1 MAEIDIFS
9 IEPQK
14 ISRDLKGKFLLIYGL
29 PKTGKS
35 TFGSQLPRALFM
47 NFEQGTNAL
56 AGIRGVPI
64 LRWTDAK
71 KVLTQLRKPQARE
84 MYDSIVVDTASI
96 AWQLCEKFIC
106 QREGVDSIRDIQW
119 GQGWNMLKTEFSEF
133 WREITLLGFG
143 ILFIA
148 HSKEKPTEMKDED
161 GNPITAVAPDLPANA
176 YTIINSIVDIIG
188 YLQVQM
194 NADGTSTRY
203 LYTRSTPTIF
213 AGSRYQYLAPKIKFG
228 YQELVD
234 AIGDAIDKAVT
245 LDGAEVT
252 DHTVIAQVTARPFS
266 VVMDEAREIWQNYLE
281 KASSDEEK
289 EQRLHTMQDII
300 KKVFG
305 NESFRLSQAVPSQS
319 DLVELFI
326 DEMKEIMKAT

>member
-9 IEPQK
+9 LEPSK
-14 ISRDLKGKFLLIYGL
+14 ISRDLKGKFLLIYGQ

-35 TFGSQLPRALFM
+35 TFGSQLPRSLFM

-56 AGIRGVPI
+56 AGIRSVPI

-71 KVLTQLRKPQARE
+71 KVLTQLRKPQAKE

-96 AWQLCEKFIC
+96 AWQLCEKYIC
-106 QREGVDSIRDIQW
+106 QRENVDSIRDVPW
-119 GQGWNMLKTEFSEF
+119 GQGWNMLKAEFSEF

-148 HSKEKPTEMKDED
+148 HSKDKPTEMRNED
-161 GNPITAVAPDLPANA
+161 GEAITAVCPDLPNQC

-194 NADGTSTRY
+194 NPDGSSERY
-203 LYTRSTPTIF
+203 LYTRSTPYVF

-234 AIGDAIDKAVT
+234 AIGDAIDKAVE
-245 LDGAEVT
+245 LDGAQVT
-252 DHTVIAQVTARPFS
+252 DHTEIAQVKDRPFQE
-266 VVMDEAREIWQNYLE
+266 VMADARAIWGQYLDM
-281 KASSDEEK
+281 AANDEEK
-289 EQRLHTMQDII
+289 DQHLMIMKDII

-305 NESFRLSQAVPSQS
+305 AEDFKLSQAVPSQS
-319 DLVELFI
+319 SLVEYFI
-326 DEMKEIMKAT
+326 DEVKQLI

>member
-1 MAEIDIFS
+1 MALPSIFDL
-9 IEPQK
+9 EPSK
-14 ISRDLKGKFLLIYGL
+14 ISRDLKGKFILIYGQ

-56 AGIRGVPI
+56 AGIRSMPI
-64 LRWTDAK
+64 MKWTDAK
-71 KVLTQLRKPQARE
+71 KVLSELRQPKARE

-96 AWQLCEKFIC
+96 AWQLCEKYIC
-106 QREGVDSIRDIQW
+106 QREGVDSIRDIPW
-119 GQGWNMLKTEFSEF
+119 GGGWTMLKQEFSEF

-148 HSKEKPTEMKDED
+148 HSKDKPTEMRTED
-161 GNPITAVAPDLPANA
+161 GEAITAVCPDLPNQC

-194 NADGTSTRY
+194 NPDGTSERF

-234 AIGDAIDKAVT
+234 AIGDAIDMAVEK
-245 LDGAEVT
+245 DGAEVT
-252 DHTVIAQVTARPFS
+252 DHTEIAQIKDRPFQE
-266 VVMDEAREIWQNYLE
+266 VMAEAKEVWTKYLDVPEEEREQHLMIM
-281 KASSDEEK
+281 K
-289 EQRLHTMQDII
+289 DII
-300 KKVFG
+300 KRVFG
-305 NESFRLSQAVPSQS
+305 SEEFKLSQAVPSQS
-319 DLVELFI
+319 SLVEYFI
-326 DEMKEIMKAT
+326 DEVKQLM

>member
-1 MAEIDIFS
+1 
-9 IEPQK
+9 
-14 ISRDLKGKFLLIYGL
+14 
-29 PKTGKS
+29 
-35 TFGSQLPRALFM
+35 M

-71 KVLTQLRKPQARE
+71 KVLTQLRKPQAKE
-84 MYDSIVVDTASI
+84 MYDSIVVDTATI
-96 AWQLCEKFIC
+96 AWQLCEKYIC
-106 QREGVDSIRDIQW
+106 QRENVDSIRDVPW

-148 HSKEKPTEMKDED
+148 HSKDKPTEMRDED
-161 GNPITAVAPDLPANA
+161 GEAISAVCPDLPNNA

-194 NADGTSTRY
+194 NPDGTSERF
-203 LYTRSTPTIF
+203 LYTRSTPTVF
-213 AGSRYQYLAPKIKFG
+213 AGSRYQYLKPKIKFG

-234 AIGDAIDKAVT
+234 AIGDAIDEAVEK
-245 LDGAEVT
+245 DGAEVT
-252 DHTVIAQVTARPFS
+252 DHTEIAQIKDRPFHE
-266 VVMDEAREIWQNYLE
+266 VMTEAREIWGAYLE
-281 KASSDEEK
+281 GAASEEEK
-289 EQRLHTMQDII
+289 DQHLMIMKDII

-305 NESFRLSQAVPSQS
+305 KEDFKLSQAVPSQGS
-319 DLVELFI
+319 LVEEFI
-326 DEMKEIMKAT
+326 DEVMQLM

>member
-1 MAEIDIFS
+1 
-9 IEPQK
+9 
-14 ISRDLKGKFLLIYGL
+14 
-29 PKTGKS
+29 
-35 TFGSQLPRALFM
+35 M

-71 KVLTQLRKPQARE
+71 KVLTQLRKPQAKE
-84 MYDSIVVDTASI
+84 MYDSIVVDTATI
-96 AWQLCEKFIC
+96 AWQLCEKYIC
-106 QREGVDSIRDIQW
+106 QRENVDSIRDVPW

-148 HSKEKPTEMKDED
+148 HSKDKPTEMRDED
-161 GNPITAVAPDLPANA
+161 GEAISAVCPDLPNNA

-194 NADGTSTRY
+194 NPDGTSERF
-203 LYTRSTPTIF
+203 LYTRSTPTVF
-213 AGSRYQYLAPKIKFG
+213 AGSRYQYLKPKIKFG

-234 AIGDAIDKAVT
+234 AIGDAIDEAVEK
-245 LDGAEVT
+245 DGAEVT
-252 DHTVIAQVTARPFS
+252 DHTEIAQIKDRPFHE
-266 VVMDEAREIWQNYLE
+266 VMTEAREIWGAYLE
-281 KASSDEEK
+281 GAASEEEK
-289 EQRLHTMQDII
+289 DQHLMIMKDII

-305 NESFRLSQAVPSQS
+305 KEDFKLSQAVPSQGS
-319 DLVELFI
+319 LVEEFI
-326 DEMKEIMKAT
+326 DEVKQLM

>member
-1 MAEIDIFS
+1 MALPSIFDL
-9 IEPQK
+9 EPSK
-14 ISRDLKGKFLLIYGL
+14 ISRDLKGKFILIYGQ

-56 AGIRGVPI
+56 AGIKSMPI
-64 LRWTDAK
+64 MKWTDAK
-71 KVLTQLRKPQARE
+71 KVLSELRQPKARE
-84 MYDSIVVDTASI
+84 VFDSVVVDTASI
-96 AWQLCEKFIC
+96 AWQLCEKYIC
-106 QREGVDSIRDIQW
+106 QREGVDSIRDVPW
-119 GQGWNMLKTEFSEF
+119 GQGWTMLKNEFSEF

-148 HSKEKPTEMKDED
+148 HSKDKPTEMRNED
-161 GNPITAVAPDLPANA
+161 GEAITAVCPDLPNQC

-194 NADGTSTRY
+194 NPDGSSERY
-203 LYTRSTPTIF
+203 LYTRSTPYVF

-234 AIGDAIDKAVT
+234 AIGDAIDMAVEK
-245 LDGAEVT
+245 DGAQVT
-252 DHTVIAQVTARPFS
+252 DHTEVTQVRARPFQET
-266 VVMDEAREIWQNYLE
+266 MNEAKEIWQTYIG
-281 KASSDEEK
+281 KATDAEDK
-289 EQRLHTMQDII
+289 DQRLRQMKDIVRS
-300 KKVFG
+300 VFG
-305 NESFRLSQAVPSQS
+305 NEDFKLSTAVISQQ

-326 DEMKEIMKAT
+326 SEMKPLM

>member
-1 MAEIDIFS
+1 MANIDIFNL
-9 IEPQK
+9 EPSK
-14 ISRDLKGKFLLIYGL
+14 ISRDLKGKFLLIYGQ

-35 TFGSQLPRALFM
+35 TFGSQLPRALFL

-64 LRWTDAK
+64 LRWTDFK
-71 KVLTQLRKPQARE
+71 KVLSQLRKPQARE

-96 AWQLCEKFIC
+96 AWQLCEDYIK
-106 QREGVDSIRDIQW
+106 QRESVDSIRDIPW
-119 GQGWNMLKTEFSEF
+119 GQGWGMVKNEFSEC

-148 HSKEKPTEMKDED
+148 HSKEKPTEMRDEE
-161 GNPITAVAPDLPANA
+161 GNPITAVAPDLPNNA

-194 NADGTSTRY
+194 NADGTTERY

-213 AGSRYQYLAPKIKFG
+213 AGSRYQYLAPKIAFG
-228 YQELVD
+228 YKELVD
-234 AIGDAIDKAVT
+234 AIGEAIDQAVT
-245 LDGAEVT
+245 KDGAEVT
-252 DHTVIAQVTARPFS
+252 DHTEIAQVKARPFQE
-266 VVMDEAREIWQNYLE
+266 VMEEAKQIWIHYLDM
-281 KASSDEEK
+281 ATNDEEK
-289 EQRLHTMQDII
+289 DQHANIMRDII
-300 KKVFG
+300 KRVFG
-305 NESFRLSQAVPSQS
+305 SEDFKLSQAVPSQT

-326 DEMKEIMKAT
+326 DEMKDLM

>member
-1 MAEIDIFS
+1 MADIDIFS
-9 IEPQK
+9 LEPSK
-14 ISRDLKGKFLLIYGL
+14 ISRDLKGKFLLIYGQ

-56 AGIRGVPI
+56 AGIKSQPI

-71 KVLTQLRKPQARE
+71 KVLTQLRKPQAKE
-84 MYDSIVVDTASI
+84 IFDTIVVDTASI
-96 AWQLCEKFIC
+96 AWQLCEKYIC
-106 QREGVDSIRDIQW
+106 QRENVDSIRDVPW
-119 GQGWNMLKTEFSEF
+119 GQGWGMLKQEFSEF

-148 HSKEKPTEMKDED
+148 HSKDKPTEMRNED
-161 GNPITAVAPDLPANA
+161 GEAITAVCPDLPNQC

-194 NADGTSTRY
+194 NPDGTSERF

-234 AIGDAIDKAVT
+234 AIGDAINKAVE
-245 LDGAEVT
+245 LDGAQVT
-252 DHTVIAQVTARPFS
+252 DHTEIAQIKDRPFQE
-266 VVMDEAREIWQNYLE
+266 VMTEAKEVWTKYLDVGEEEREQHLMIM
-281 KASSDEEK
+281 K
-289 EQRLHTMQDII
+289 DII
-300 KKVFG
+300 KRVFG
-305 NESFRLSQAVPSQS
+305 SEDFKLSQAVPSQS
-319 DLVELFI
+319 SLVEYFI
-326 DEMKEIMKAT
+326 DEVKQLM

>member
-1 MAEIDIFS
+1 MADIDIFS
-9 IEPQK
+9 LEPSK
-14 ISRDLKGKFLLIYGL
+14 ISRDLKGKFLLIYGQ

-56 AGIRGVPI
+56 AGIRSAPI

-71 KVLTQLRKPQARE
+71 KVLTQLRKPQAKE

-96 AWQLCEKFIC
+96 AWQLCEKYIC
-106 QREGVDSIRDIQW
+106 QRENVDSIRDVPW
-119 GQGWNMLKTEFSEF
+119 GQGWNMLKAEFSEF

-148 HSKEKPTEMKDED
+148 HSKDKPTEMRNED
-161 GNPITAVAPDLPANA
+161 GEAITAVCPDLPNQC

-194 NADGTSTRY
+194 NPDGTSERF
-203 LYTRSTPTIF
+203 LYTRSTPYVF

-234 AIGDAIDKAVT
+234 AIGDAIDMAVEK
-245 LDGAEVT
+245 DGAEVT
-252 DHTVIAQVTARPFS
+252 DHTEVAQIKDRPFTE
-266 VVMDEAREIWQNYLE
+266 VMAEAREIWGAYLG
-281 KASSDEEK
+281 KAANDEEK
-289 EQRLHTMQDII
+289 DQHLMIMKDII

-305 NESFRLSQAVPSQS
+305 SEDFKLSQAVPSQS
-319 DLVELFI
+319 SLVEYFI
-326 DEMKEIMKAT
+326 DEVKQLM

>member
-1 MAEIDIFS
+1 MADIDIFS
-9 IEPQK
+9 LEPSK
-14 ISRDLKGKFLLIYGL
+14 ISRDLKGKFLLIYGQ

-56 AGIRGVPI
+56 AGIRSAPI

-71 KVLTQLRKPQARE
+71 KVLTQLRKPQAKE

-96 AWQLCEKFIC
+96 AWQLCEKYIC
-106 QREGVDSIRDIQW
+106 QRENVDSIRDVPW

-148 HSKEKPTEMKDED
+148 HSKDKPTEMRNED
-161 GNPITAVAPDLPANA
+161 GEAITAVCPDLPNQC

-194 NADGTSTRY
+194 NPDGTSERY
-203 LYTRSTPTIF
+203 LYTRSTPYVF

-228 YQELVD
+228 YKELVD
-234 AIGDAIDKAVT
+234 AIGDAIDKAVE
-245 LDGAEVT
+245 LDGAQVT
-252 DHTVIAQVTARPFS
+252 DHTEIAQVKDRPFTE
-266 VVMDEAREIWQNYLE
+266 VMAEAKEIWIKYLE
-281 KASSDEEK
+281 LGGEENK
-289 EQRLHTMQDII
+289 DQHLMIMKDII

-305 NESFRLSQAVPSQS
+305 SEDFKLSQAVPSQS
-319 DLVELFI
+319 SLVEYFI
-326 DEMKEIMKAT
+326 DEVKQLM

>member
-1 MAEIDIFS
+1 
-9 IEPQK
+9 
-14 ISRDLKGKFLLIYGL
+14 
-29 PKTGKS
+29 
-35 TFGSQLPRALFM
+35 
-47 NFEQGTNAL
+47 
-56 AGIRGVPI
+56 
-64 LRWTDAK
+64 
-71 KVLTQLRKPQARE
+71 

-96 AWQLCEKFIC
+96 AWQLCEEYIK
-106 QREGVDSIRDIQW
+106 QRESVDSIRDIPW
-119 GQGWNMLKTEFSEF
+119 GQGWNMLKTEFSEC

-148 HSKEKPTEMKDED
+148 HSKEKPTEMRDED
-161 GNPITAVAPDLPANA
+161 GNAISAVCPDLPNNA

-194 NADGTSTRY
+194 NPDGTTERF

-228 YQELVD
+228 YNELVN
-234 AIGDAIDKAVT
+234 AIGDAIDKAVE

-252 DHTVIAQVTARPFS
+252 DHTEIAQVKSRPFQE
-266 VVMDEAREIWQNYLE
+266 VMDDARQVWSNYLDGATSE
-281 KASSDEEK
+281 EEK
-289 EQRLHTMQDII
+289 DQRLKIMKDII

-305 NESFRLSQAVPSQS
+305 SEDFKLSQAVPSQV

-326 DEMKEIMKAT
+326 DEMKDLM

>member
-1 MAEIDIFS
+1 MADIDIFS
-9 IEPQK
+9 LEPSK
-14 ISRDLKGKFLLIYGL
+14 ISRDLKGKFLLIYGQ

-35 TFGSQLPRALFM
+35 TFGSQLPRSLFM

-56 AGIRGVPI
+56 AGIRSVPI

-71 KVLTQLRKPQARE
+71 KVLTQLRKPQAKE

-96 AWQLCEKFIC
+96 AWQLCERYIC
-106 QREGVDSIRDIQW
+106 SRENVDSIRDVPW

-148 HSKEKPTEMKDED
+148 HSKDKPTEMRNED
-161 GNPITAVAPDLPANA
+161 GEAITAVCPDLPNQC

-194 NADGTSTRY
+194 NPDGTSERY
-203 LYTRSTPTIF
+203 LYTRSTPYVF

-228 YQELVD
+228 YQELVN
-234 AIGDAIDKAVT
+234 AIGEAIDKAVE
-245 LDGAEVT
+245 LDGAQVT
-252 DHTVIAQVTARPFS
+252 DHTEIAQIKDRPFS
-266 VVMDEAREIWQNYLE
+266 EVMAEAKEIWIKYLE
-281 KASSDEEK
+281 LGGEENK
-289 EQRLHTMQDII
+289 DQHLMIMKDII
-300 KKVFG
+300 KRVFG
-305 NESFRLSQAVPSQS
+305 SEDFKLSQAVPSQS
-319 DLVELFI
+319 SLVEYFI
-326 DEMKEIMKAT
+326 DEMKQLM

>member
-1 MAEIDIFS
+1 MALPSIFDL
-9 IEPQK
+9 EPSK
-14 ISRDLKGKFLLIYGL
+14 ISRDLKGKFILIYGQ

-56 AGIRGVPI
+56 AGIRSMPI
-64 LRWTDAK
+64 MKWTDAK
-71 KVLTQLRKPQARE
+71 KVLSELRQPKARE

-96 AWQLCEKFIC
+96 AWQLCEKYIC
-106 QREGVDSIRDIQW
+106 QREGVDSIRDIPW
-119 GQGWNMLKTEFSEF
+119 GGGWTMLKNEFQEF

-148 HSKEKPTEMKDED
+148 HSKDKPTEMRD
-161 GNPITAVAPDLPANA
+161 GDGEAITAVCPDLPNQC

-194 NADGTSTRY
+194 NPDGSSERF
-203 LYTRSTPTIF
+203 LYTRSTPYVF

-234 AIGDAIDKAVT
+234 AIGDAIDMAVER
-245 LDGAEVT
+245 DGAQVT
-252 DHTVIAQVTARPFS
+252 DHTEIAQVRARPFQET
-266 VVMDEAREIWQNYLE
+266 MDEAKAIWQAYIG
-281 KASSDEEK
+281 KATDTDDK
-289 EQRLHTMQDII
+289 DQRLRQMKDIVRS
-300 KKVFG
+300 VFG
-305 NESFRLSQAVPSQS
+305 NEDFKLSTAVISQQ

-326 DEMKEIMKAT
+326 SEMKQLM

>member
-1 MAEIDIFS
+1 MANDIDIFS
-9 IEPQK
+9 LEPSK
-14 ISRDLKGKFLLIYGL
+14 ISRDLKGKFLLIYGQ

-35 TFGSQLPRALFM
+35 TFGSQLPRSLFL

-56 AGIRGVPI
+56 AGIRSVPI
-64 LRWTDAK
+64 LRWSDFR

-96 AWQLCEKFIC
+96 AWQLCEKYIC
-106 QREGVDSIRDIQW
+106 QRESVDSIREIPW
-119 GQGWNMLKTEFSEF
+119 GQGWGMLRNEFSEC

-148 HSKEKPTEMKDED
+148 HSKEKPTEMRDEE
-161 GNPITAVAPDLPANA
+161 GNEITAVAPDLPNQC
-176 YTIINSIVDIIG
+176 YQIVNSIVDIIG

-194 NADGTSTRY
+194 NNDGTSERY
-203 LYTRSTPTIF
+203 LYTRSTPTVF

-234 AIGDAIDKAVT
+234 AIGDAIDQAVEK
-245 LDGAEVT
+245 DGAEVT
-252 DHTVIAQVTARPFS
+252 DHTVIAQIKARPFNEI
-266 VVMDEAREIWQNYLE
+266 MEEAKAIWQTYINEAETDEA
-281 KASSDEEK
+281 K
-289 EQRLHTMQDII
+289 EQHFNIAKDII
-300 KKVFG
+300 KRVFG
-305 NESFRLSQAVPSQS
+305 TETFKLSQAVPSQS

-326 DEMKEIMKAT
+326 DEMKEIME

>member
-1 MAEIDIFS
+1 MANELDIFNLQPS
-9 IEPQK
+9 K
-14 ISRDLKGKFLLIYGL
+14 ISRDLKGKFLLIYGQ

-35 TFGSQLPRALFM
+35 TFGSQLPRSLFL

-56 AGIRGVPI
+56 AGIRSVPI
-64 LRWTDAK
+64 LRWADFK

-96 AWQLCEKFIC
+96 AWQLCEKYIC
-106 QREGVDSIRDIQW
+106 QRESVDSIRDVPW
-119 GQGWNMLKTEFSEF
+119 GQGWGMLKAEFSEC

-148 HSKEKPTEMKDED
+148 HSKEKPTEMRDEE
-161 GNPITAVAPDLPANA
+161 GNAITATCPDLPNNA

-194 NADGTSTRY
+194 NPDGTSERY

-228 YQELVD
+228 YNELVD
-234 AIGDAIDKAVT
+234 AIGEAIDMAVEK
-245 LDGAEVT
+245 DGAQVT
-252 DHTVIAQVTARPFS
+252 DHTEIAQIKARPFNE
-266 VVMDEAREIWQNYLE
+266 VMDEARNIWAAFLD
-281 KASSDEEK
+281 KAKTDEEK
-289 EQRLHTMQDII
+289 DAQLNIMKDVIRR
-300 KKVFG
+300 VFG
-305 NESFRLSQAVPSQS
+305 NENFKLSQAVPSQS
-319 DLVELFI
+319 DLVELFV
-326 DEMKEIMKAT
+326 DEIKNLL

>member
-1 MAEIDIFS
+1 MADIDIFS
-9 IEPQK
+9 LEPSK
-14 ISRDLKGKFLLIYGL
+14 ISKDLKGKFLLIYGQ

-35 TFGSQLPRALFM
+35 TFGSQLPRSLFL

-56 AGIRGVPI
+56 AGIRSVPI

-71 KVLTQLRKPQARE
+71 KVLTQLRKPQAKE

-96 AWQLCEKFIC
+96 AWQLCEKYIC
-106 QREGVDSIRDIQW
+106 QRENVDSIRDVAW

-148 HSKEKPTEMKDED
+148 HSKEKPTEMRDEQGD
-161 GNPITAVAPDLPANA
+161 AIMAVCPDLPSNA

-188 YLQVQM
+188 YLQVQI
-194 NADGTSTRY
+194 NPDGSSERY

-228 YQELVD
+228 YNELVE
-234 AIGDAIDKAVT
+234 AIGEAIDSAVKN
-245 LDGAEVT
+245 DGAEVT
-252 DHTVIAQVTARPFS
+252 DHTVFAQVKARPFNE
-266 VVMDEAREIWQNYLE
+266 VIEEAKTIWVGYLN
-281 KASSDEEK
+281 KATNEEEK
-289 EQRLHTMQDII
+289 NQHLNIMKDII
-300 KKVFG
+300 KRVFG
-305 NESFRLSQAVPSQS
+305 TEDFKLSQAVPSQA

-326 DEMKEIMKAT
+326 DEMKNL

>member
-1 MAEIDIFS
+1 MANELDIFS
-9 IEPQK
+9 LEPSK
-14 ISRDLKGKFLLIYGL
+14 ISRDLKGKFLLIYGE

-35 TFGSQLPRALFM
+35 TFGSQLPRSLFL

-56 AGIRGVPI
+56 AGIRSVPI
-64 LRWTDAK
+64 LRWSDFK

-96 AWQLCEKFIC
+96 AWQLCEKYIC
-106 QREGVDSIRDIQW
+106 QREGVDSIRDVPW
-119 GQGWNMLKTEFSEF
+119 GQGWGMLKTEFSEC

-148 HSKEKPTEMKDED
+148 HSKEKPTEMRDEE
-161 GNPITAVAPDLPANA
+161 GNAITAMCPDLPNNA

-194 NADGTSTRY
+194 NPDGTSERY

-234 AIGDAIDKAVT
+234 AIGEAIDQAVK
-245 LDGAEVT
+245 LDGAQVT
-252 DHTVIAQVTARPFS
+252 DHTEIVQIKSRPFQE
-266 VVMDEAREIWQNYLE
+266 VIDEARTLWTGYLDSAVTEDE
-281 KASSDEEK
+281 KD
-289 EQRLHTMQDII
+289 QRLNIMKDIV

-305 NESFRLSQAVPSQS
+305 NEEFKLSQAVPSQA
-319 DLVELFI
+319 DLVDLFCSEL
-326 DEMKEIMKAT
+326 KEAIA

>member
-1 MAEIDIFS
+1 MADIDIFS
-9 IEPQK
+9 LEPSK
-14 ISRDLKGKFLLIYGL
+14 ISRDLKGKFLLIYGQ

-56 AGIRGVPI
+56 AGIRSAPI

-71 KVLTQLRKPQARE
+71 KVLTQLRKPQAKE

-96 AWQLCEKFIC
+96 AWQLCEKYIC
-106 QREGVDSIRDIQW
+106 QRENVDSIRDVPW
-119 GQGWNMLKTEFSEF
+119 GQGWNMLKAEFSEF

-148 HSKEKPTEMKDED
+148 HSKEKPTEMHDED
-161 GNPITAVAPDLPANA
+161 GNPITAVCPDLPNQA

-194 NADGTSTRY
+194 NPDGTSERY
-203 LYTRSTPTIF
+203 LYTRSTPTVF
-213 AGSRYQYLAPKIKFG
+213 AGSRYQYLKPKIKFG

-234 AIGDAIDKAVT
+234 AIGDAIDEAVEK
-245 LDGAEVT
+245 DGAQVT
-252 DHTVIAQVTARPFS
+252 DHTEIAQIKDRPFQE
-266 VVMDEAREIWQNYLE
+266 VMAEAREIWGAYLG
-281 KASSDEEK
+281 KAANDEEK
-289 EQRLHTMQDII
+289 DQHLMIMKDII

-305 NESFRLSQAVPSQS
+305 TEDFKLSQAVPSQS
-319 DLVELFI
+319 SLVEYFI
-326 DEMKEIMKAT
+326 DEVKQLM

>member
-1 MAEIDIFS
+1 MADIDIFS
-9 IEPQK
+9 LEPSK
-14 ISRDLKGKFLLIYGL
+14 ISRDLKGKFLLIYGQ

-56 AGIRGVPI
+56 AGIRSAPI

-71 KVLTQLRKPQARE
+71 KVLTQLRKPQAKE

-96 AWQLCEKFIC
+96 AWQLCEKYIC
-106 QREGVDSIRDIQW
+106 QRENVDSIRDVPW
-119 GQGWNMLKTEFSEF
+119 GQGWNMLKNEFSEF

-148 HSKEKPTEMKDED
+148 HSKDKPTEMRDED
-161 GNPITAVAPDLPANA
+161 GNAITAVCPDLPNQA

-194 NADGTSTRY
+194 NPDGTSERF

-234 AIGDAIDKAVT
+234 AIGDAIDKAVE
-245 LDGAEVT
+245 LDGAQVT
-252 DHTVIAQVTARPFS
+252 DHTEIAQIKDRPFAE
-266 VVMDEAREIWQNYLE
+266 VMAEAREIWGAYLGKTTTE
-281 KASSDEEK
+281 EEK
-289 EQRLHTMQDII
+289 DQHLAIMKDII

-305 NESFRLSQAVPSQS
+305 SEDFKLSQAVPSQS
-319 DLVELFI
+319 SLVEYFI
-326 DEMKEIMKAT
+326 DEVKQLM

>member
-1 MAEIDIFS
+1 M
-9 IEPQK
+9 
-14 ISRDLKGKFLLIYGL
+14 
-29 PKTGKS
+29 
-35 TFGSQLPRALFM
+35 
-47 NFEQGTNAL
+47 

-71 KVLTQLRKPQARE
+71 KVLTQLRKPQAKE

-96 AWQLCEKFIC
+96 AWQLCEKYIC
-106 QREGVDSIRDIQW
+106 QREGQESIRDIAW
-119 GQGWNMLKTEFSEF
+119 GQGWNMLKAEFSEF

-148 HSKEKPTEMKDED
+148 HSKEKPTEMRDED
-161 GNPITAVAPDLPANA
+161 GNAISAVCPDLPNQA

-194 NADGTSTRY
+194 NPDGTSERY

-213 AGSRYQYLAPKIKFG
+213 AGSRYQYLKPKIKFG

-234 AIGDAIDKAVT
+234 AIGDAIDEAVEK
-245 LDGAEVT
+245 DGAQVT
-252 DHTVIAQVTARPFS
+252 DHTEIAQVKDRPFPE
-266 VVMDEAREIWQNYLE
+266 VMSEAKDIWIKYLNYGGDENKDQHLMIM
-281 KASSDEEK
+281 K
-289 EQRLHTMQDII
+289 DII

-305 NESFRLSQAVPSQS
+305 SEDFKLSQAVPSQS
-319 DLVELFI
+319 SLVEYFI
-326 DEMKEIMKAT
+326 DEVKQLM